1 MGRHSG
7 EWEHLWPR
15 GHFGARVLGHQA
27 RLVSGA
33 VVAAFSHEAWAASPG
48 QLSHCLVANL
58 VPGSEEG
65 AIPFQ
70 EKGGKGKAV

>member
-7 EWEHLWPR
+7 EWEHLRLR
-15 GHFGARVLGHQA
+15 GHFGTRVLGHQD
-27 RLVSGA
+27 RLIGGA

-48 QLSHCLVANL
+48 QLSHRLVANL

-65 AIPFQ
+65 AVPFQ
-70 EKGGKGKAV
+70 ERGEKGKAF